1 MISPLGQR
9 QMFQT
14 ANLEAVRFVHEMIS
28 QAQREASQK
37 QAVEDKLAE
46 AQNSVREVPGADQI
60 RTEDRRGRGGQ
71 TGQPASGAWEE
82 DASGD
87 SESSVEEEGI
97 GGNTAGSAEIH
108 LDLLA

>member
-37 QAVEDKLAE
+37 QAVDEF
-46 AQNSVREVPGADQI
+46 SRPM
-60 RTEDRRGRGGQ
+60 RPR
-71 TGQPASGAWEE
+71 
-82 DASGD
+82 
-87 SESSVEEEGI
+87 
-97 GGNTAGSAEIH
+97 
-108 LDLLA
+108 